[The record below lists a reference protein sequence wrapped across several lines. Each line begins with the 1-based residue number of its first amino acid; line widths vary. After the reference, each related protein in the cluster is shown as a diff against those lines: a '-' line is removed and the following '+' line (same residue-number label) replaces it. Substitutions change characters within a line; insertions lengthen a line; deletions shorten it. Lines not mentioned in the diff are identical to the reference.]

1 MSYVIL
7 SKNSYSQ
14 LPLMQSLASRVLSEK
29 TFYIFQCFSC
39 IISDTS
45 SYSLSIFLYIF
56 NSYSSLYS
64 ILKQHVTTL
73 AFCFVLHL
81 CRTSLF
87 RSVAPLSQKISSSFF
102 REPSAR
108 LSPCFGSQPFVMV
121 EKWTVKKAF
130 ESLDTF
136 VSAISTIGYLAS
148 LS

>member
-1 MSYVIL
+1 MSSVIL

-45 SYSLSIFLYIF
+45 SYSLLIYFYIF

-102 REPSAR
+102 GSPAPLRSFKFFENQSAFKR
-108 LSPCFGSQPFVMV
+108 SLVLLSDLLLC
-121 EKWTVKKAF
+121 E
-130 ESLDTF
+130 
-136 VSAISTIGYLAS
+136 
-148 LS
+148 